1 MDKPINLAYL
11 TEDKLDYL
19 RNIEKYLKVTLVA
32 YEQEEVDEQWR
43 TQS

>member
-1 MDKPINLAYL
+1 MDRHIKVAHLSQ
-11 TEDKLDYL
+11 EELDYL

-32 YEQEEVDEQWR
+32 YEQEEVEEQWR